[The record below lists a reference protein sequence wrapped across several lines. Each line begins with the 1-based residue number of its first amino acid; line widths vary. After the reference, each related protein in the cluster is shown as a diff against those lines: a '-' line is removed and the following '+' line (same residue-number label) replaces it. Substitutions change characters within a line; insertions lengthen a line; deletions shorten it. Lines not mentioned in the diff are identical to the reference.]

1 MAEPTAGPA
10 DGVFGPSTR
19 TLTVRFFAAAKAA
32 AGTGE
37 ARIPVAPGA
46 TVDDLLGALAER
58 YGTELGGVVA
68 HSSFLLD
75 GIGVDRADRIG
86 TAAGLDILPPF
97 AGG

>member
-1 MAEPTAGPA
+1 MAEPTVSSTGRDPS
-10 DGVFGPSTR
+10 VSTR
-19 TLTVRFFAAAKAA
+19 SLTVRFFAAAKAA

-37 ARIPVAPGA
+37 VQIPVAPDA
-46 TVDDLLGALAER
+46 TVDDLLGALAEH

-75 GIGVDRADRIG
+75 GIGVDREDRIG

>member
-1 MAEPTAGPA
+1 MVEPTASRTGRDP
-10 DGVFGPSTR
+10 GVSTR
-19 TLTVRFFAAAKAA
+19 ALTVRFFAAAKAA

-37 ARIPVAPGA
+37 VRIPVAPDA
-46 TVDDLLGALAER
+46 TVDDLLGALVER

-75 GIGVDRADRIG
+75 GTGVDRADRIG
-86 TAAGLDILPPF
+86 SAAGLDILPPF